1 MTTTGDA
8 AAVAPSDT
16 TEGARLRGHLKLP
29 GATALAITIVVG
41 SGALVSPGL
50 AYRQAGNAALYAWVL
65 AAVVTV
71 PLLIVFARLGAR
83 YPGAGGVAGFVQV
96 AFGRHPAAGVE
107 LLTIGTFGLGI
118 PAIALTGAGYLTV
131 LPGLTGVPIPVAAAV
146 LLILAAAV
154 VFAGV
159 RLSTGVQ
166 IALAVLLTI
175 GLLAVGVLALVHA
188 SPAGHLPPASGSAVV
203 TGAGAIGVV
212 YFAFTGWEMLSF
224 TTEEYVH
231 PRRDFPRVVVVSFLI
246 VTVMYLMLALGVQSL
261 LPEYAATTDSAPI
274 QAIVTRIAS
283 PAAGW
288 SVALLGVVII
298 VANLVGAIWG
308 ASRLV
313 MSSAREGLL
322 PRPLAR
328 ISGGDNPRIA
338 VLACAAVFLVVIS
351 TSVGGWS
358 SLGGLLSVAG
368 KNFFLL
374 YLLCALAYS
383 RLFTGW
389 RRIVGLLVAGV
400 LAIVA
405 GVVFGGGQLV
415 YAAVL
420 LAVGAGVSYGRTRR
434 SGQRERDER
443 VGTRGGGGT

>member
-1 MTTTGDA
+1 MTTGDT

-41 SGALVSPGL
+41 SGALVSPGI

-65 AAVVTV
+65 AAAVTV

-83 YPGAGGVAGFVQV
+83 YPGAGGVAGFVQM
-96 AFGRHPAAGVE
+96 AFGRHSAAGVE

-118 PAIALTGAGYLTV
+118 PSIALTGAGYLTV
-131 LPGLTGVPIPVAAAV
+131 LPGLSGIPIPLAAAV
-146 LLILAAAV
+146 LLAVAAAI

-166 IALAVLLTI
+166 IALAIVLTT
-175 GLLAVGVLALVHA
+175 GLLAVGVLALAHT
-188 SPAGHLPPASGSAVV
+188 SPAGHLPPASASAVV

-231 PRRDFPRVVVVSFLI
+231 PRRDFPRVVVISFLI
-246 VTVMYLMLALGVQSL
+246 VTAMYLMLALGVQSL
-261 LPEYAATTDSAPI
+261 LSAHAATTDSAPI
-274 QAIVTRIAS
+274 QAIVTRIGS
-283 PAAGW
+283 PAAGGV
-288 SVALLGVVII
+288 VALLGVVII
-298 VANLVGAIWG
+298 LANLAGAIWG

-328 ISGGDNPRIA
+328 ISGGGNPRIA
-338 VLACAAVFLVVIS
+338 VLACAAVFFVVIAS
-351 TSVGGWS
+351 SVRGWAT
-358 SLGGLLSVAG
+358 LGGLLSVAG

-374 YLLCALAYS
+374 YLLCALAYA

-389 RRIVGLLVAGV
+389 RRVLGLLVAGV
-400 LAIVA
+400 LAVVA
-405 GVVFGGGQLV
+405 AVSFGGGQLA

-420 LAVGAGVSYGRTRR
+420 TAVGAGVSYWRGRR
-434 SGQRERDER
+434 SERR
-443 VGTRGGGGT
+443 LRGGAAEMAEGDM